1 MARNYTILTSLL
13 IIIINIT
20 HTNCLNTEQSYLND
34 IIKIRQRGETGF
46 VGGGLVDGIELSS
59 DEIENVGRKR
69 TSGSG
74 ALLSVKAS
82 QRVVIP
88 VRQKRRHAPEGF
100 EVPIVKE
107 SDNIEENIK
116 EIKRRINDIRNEV
129 AGINEITPEPS
140 TVALDYPKPLEKTPV
155 ECTTHDEIENPRI
168 NKEVEEW
175 LKNIDLEIGGQ
186 HPTKGKGAIL
196 KDPTLSRK
204 LKRELKNKPNWS
216 GSARTLV
223 KGVLFRDELL
233 DELDEEGR
241 SIVPFVEEAQGH
253 HDDLKEESAGVEEI
267 IGDGKTA
274 EKEPEE
280 LSLEENRD
288 KLKQIVTNEIP
299 KGELLA
305 ENNFKYEGEM
315 FSNNYLNRKTYYLDQ
330 NPIQHVDVED
340 FIEKEFDTSS
350 EFEKI
355 KSKSTNKESRK
366 KQKKHKK
373 KKPKKIE
380 FSPPQIDSSNFSE
393 SILKLNDEDKKE
405 KKPTQVTKDKSL
417 HKPKSK
423 MPLEFGYSEL
433 DFEMMESPSAT
444 PILPSV
450 QVKPPE
456 KNYLTSNARAGFRG
470 VIKENLLSELEN
482 NEGYNELVGLGTSLT
497 EHNSVPISE
506 RSSLRK
512 VPNIPGNLPK
522 RGLVKKV
529 PTSPPDTPQKRETSK
544 EVRQQII
551 LPPQLPKMPSRSKI
565 PVSTKSE
572 VKNEAKKTIQEK
584 ELEPSTVSEE
594 ELSSE
599 IFEKESTTPD
609 FIEHQRAILDLIEK
623 SKENGDKEVKINV
636 PENKKLPKSILEN
649 ECSENKSKSQG
660 TTKRKP
666 TKFDNKILGD
676 IKKELDL
683 SLEKNEI
690 TKKQEKLELKKNY
703 NIKNTTFVKL
713 WLSDIELKFGDSTL
727 VPLEVD
733 TTAKPKAE
741 FEDEEEEMN
750 KIIEENMLVEKL
762 KLLRQHEVIVSD
774 SGETSSRSMDSFGE
788 KSMGGNDVVSNSD
801 GLVQESVLDLEDY
814 FENINFI
821 TNYQEQAAMTVL
833 YGDNLI
839 HNVNLIIDYDGINF
853 PKNEY
858 LSDETTD
865 QCQDMTVDK
874 CMELR
879 EKAIQKI
886 SVLKLEIANLSTL
899 ANKLKGKNRMR
910 EYNSSIENI
919 EKKNKILQEST
930 SELRRIEK
938 RLKQLSLESSEFS
951 TSLEDKSS
959 ELSVSNSSDISETKV
974 QMQTSTSAPVE
985 TSTQEPIQAQTAST
999 DESEIKRTTKET
1011 EDTNALGEMVKGK
1024 THSVDFEGI
1033 PQDEKTNIERVAKM
1047 IVWLQENKAKI
1058 RAEVSTRKERGGNA
1072 MKYLV
1077 KIYKKDE
1084 KKFEEITQRIKTE
1097 FERVVYENKMKN
1109 KL

>member
-1 MARNYTILTSLL
+1 MARNYIIFASLL
-13 IIIINIT
+13 IIIINII
-20 HTNCLNTEQSYLND
+20 HTNCLNSEQSYLND
-34 IIKIRQRGETGF
+34 IIKIKQRGETGF
-46 VGGGLVDGIELSS
+46 IGNDLVDGIELSS
-59 DEIENVGRKR
+59 DEIEKVSGKR
-69 TSGSG
+69 TTNSG
-74 ALLSVKAS
+74 ALLSFKAS

-88 VRQKRRHAPEGF
+88 IRQKRRHTPKGF

-107 SDNIEENIK
+107 SNDTEENIK
-116 EIKRRINDIRNEV
+116 EMKRRINDIRKEV
-129 AGINEITPEPS
+129 IGVNEITPEPS
-140 TVALDYPKPLEKTPV
+140 TATLDYPRPLEKAPV
-155 ECTTHDEIENPRI
+155 DYTTHSEIESPI
-168 NKEVEEW
+168 FNKDVEEW

-186 HPTKGKGAIL
+186 HSTKGKGAIP
-196 KDPTLSRK
+196 KDPTLSKK
-204 LKRELKNKPNWS
+204 LQRELKNKPNWR
-216 GSARTLV
+216 GSAKTLV

-233 DELDEEGR
+233 DELDDEGR
-241 SIVPFVEEAQGH
+241 SVAHFVDKAQGH
-253 HDDLKEESAGVEEI
+253 QDELKEESASVEEI
-267 IGDGKTA
+267 IGDGKTE

-288 KLKQIVTNEIP
+288 KLKQIITNEIP

-340 FIEKEFDTSS
+340 FIEKELETSS

-355 KSKSTNKESRK
+355 KPKSTNKESQK

-373 KKPKKIE
+373 KKQKKIE
-380 FSPPQIDSSNFSE
+380 FSPPQIDSSKFSE
-393 SILKLNDEDKKE
+393 SLLKLNDEEKKE

-417 HKPKSK
+417 HKTKGK

-433 DFEMMESPSAT
+433 DFEMIESPSAT

-482 NEGYNELVGLGTSLT
+482 NEGYNELVGLGASLT

-506 RSSLRK
+506 RSCLRK
-512 VPNIPGNLPK
+512 VPKIDGNLPK

-529 PTSPPDTPQKRETSK
+529 PTSPPDTSQKRETTTK

-551 LPPQLPKMPSRSKI
+551 LPPQLPKMPSRSKV
-565 PVSTKSE
+565 PVSTKPE
-572 VKNEAKKTIQEK
+572 VKKEVKKTIQEK

-599 IFEKESTTPD
+599 IFEKESTAPD
-609 FIEHQRAILDLIEK
+609 FIKHQRVILDLIEK
-623 SKENGDKEVKINV
+623 SKENRDKELKIDV
-636 PENKKLPKSILEN
+636 PENKRMPKSVLEN

-660 TTKRKP
+660 TTQRKP

-676 IKKELDL
+676 VKKKLDL
-683 SLEKNEI
+683 SLEQNEI
-690 TKKQEKLELKKNY
+690 TKKQELKKNY

-733 TTAKPKAE
+733 TTAIPKTE

-774 SGETSSRSMDSFGE
+774 SGETSSGSMDSFGE
-788 KSMGGNDVVSNSD
+788 KSMGGNNLVSNSD
-801 GLVQESVLDLEDY
+801 GLVQEPVFDLEEY

-839 HNVNLIIDYDGINF
+839 HNVNLIIEYDGINF
-853 PKNEY
+853 PKDEY
-858 LSDETTD
+858 LSDEATD
-865 QCQDMTVDK
+865 QYQDMTLDK
-874 CMELR
+874 CMEQR

-899 ANKLKGKNRMR
+899 ANKLKRKNRMR

-938 RLKQLSLESSEFS
+938 RLKQLSFESSESS
-951 TSLEDKSS
+951 TSQEDRSH
-959 ELSVSNSSDISETKV
+959 EPPVSNSSDVSETTV

-985 TSTQEPIQAQTAST
+985 TSTQEPIQEQTASSN
-999 DESEIKRTTKET
+999 ESEIKQTTKET
-1011 EDTNALGEMVKGK
+1011 EDTDALGETVKSK

-1047 IVWLQENKAKI
+1047 IVWLQENKAKV
-1058 RAEVSTRKERGGNA
+1058 RAEASTRKERGGNA

-1084 KKFEEITQRIKTE
+1084 KKFEEVTQKIKTE
-1097 FERVVYENKMKN
+1097 FERAVYENKMKN